1 MFFSEK
7 FGLFHVD
14 FNDPDRK
21 RTAKK
26 SAEIYSQIITSS
38 KIPVELL
45 CVEGSQWSS
54 ENVGSADFNT
64 TFDQDICEWICWN
77 DDYGNFYITKAVISC
92 FMTILLLFVCLLA
105 NIHTLL
111 L

>member
-14 FNDPDRK
+14 FNDPERK

-26 SAEIYSQIITSS
+26 SAEVFSQIIKSN

-45 CVEGSQWSS
+45 SVEVAQWSS
-54 ENVGSADFNT
+54 GTVGSSEFNT
-64 TFDQDICEWICWN
+64 LFCPDSCKWISWT
-77 DDYGNFYITKAVISC
+77 DGYGTFYISGVHVVLHS
-92 FMTILLLFVCLLA
+92 
-105 NIHTLL
+105 NIFGVYLW
-111 L
+111 

>member
-1 MFFSEK
+1 MFCSEK

-26 SAEIYSQIITSS
+26 SAEVYYKIIKNN

-45 CVEGSQWSS
+45 SVDVSQ
-54 ENVGSADFNT
+54 
-64 TFDQDICEWICWN
+64 
-77 DDYGNFYITKAVISC
+77 
-92 FMTILLLFVCLLA
+92 
-105 NIHTLL
+105 
-111 L
+111 

>member
-21 RTAKK
+21 RTGKK
-26 SAEIYSQIITSS
+26 SAEVYSPIRRSN

-45 CVEGSQWSS
+45 SVEI
-54 ENVGSADFNT
+54 F
-64 TFDQDICEWICWN
+64 
-77 DDYGNFYITKAVISC
+77 
-92 FMTILLLFVCLLA
+92 
-105 NIHTLL
+105 IHKLI
-111 L
+111 

>member
-26 SAEIYSQIITSS
+26 SAAVYFRIIKNN
-38 KIPVELL
+38 KIPVEYLS
-45 CVEGSQWSS
+45 VEGSQ
-54 ENVGSADFNT
+54 
-64 TFDQDICEWICWN
+64 
-77 DDYGNFYITKAVISC
+77 
-92 FMTILLLFVCLLA
+92 
-105 NIHTLL
+105 
-111 L
+111 

>member
-26 SAEIYSQIITSS
+26 SAEVYSQIIKSK

-45 CVEGSQWSS
+45 SVEGSQWRSDT
-54 ENVGSADFNT
+54 VGSKEFNILFCT
-64 TFDQDICEWICWN
+64 NSYEWNCWT
-77 DDYGNFYITKAVISC
+77 DSYGNLYLSGCQSVFHSNIWCLV
-92 FMTILLLFVCLLA
+92 FVSDNLSRR
-105 NIHTLL
+105 
-111 L
+111 

>member
-1 MFFSEK
+1 VFFREK

-26 SAEIYSQIITSS
+26 SAEVYSQITKSN

-45 CVEGSQWSS
+45 SDEV
-54 ENVGSADFNT
+54 
-64 TFDQDICEWICWN
+64 CE
-77 DDYGNFYITKAVISC
+77 
-92 FMTILLLFVCLLA
+92 
-105 NIHTLL
+105 
-111 L
+111 

>member
-26 SAEIYSQIITSS
+26 SAKVYSQIIKTN

-45 CVEGSQWSS
+45 SDEVS
-54 ENVGSADFNT
+54 E
-64 TFDQDICEWICWN
+64 
-77 DDYGNFYITKAVISC
+77 
-92 FMTILLLFVCLLA
+92 
-105 NIHTLL
+105 
-111 L
+111 